1 MAEAKKRQR
10 ERSTVLF
17 DLIKALTGPEKRY
30 FKIFAQRH
38 VIGEQNNYLKLFDA
52 IESQEEYDED
62 LLQKKFKKEK
72 FAKQLHRI
80 KNYLYDLI
88 LKSLAEFH
96 KAKTISSELR
106 HKIEMVEILYAKG
119 LTGQAQKMLEGT
131 LELAEMYERYQYL
144 PEIYE
149 LERRIMNSQFYNG
162 KEENDLEKH
171 FSSYQLSIDNLTDIN
186 GNWLKAT
193 RLMLFLNQHGPV
205 RDAKALEE
213 IERYFEEHKPETC
226 TVRSFEACNYYY
238 FNYVMYHRLRG
249 EPEIAYSYALKH
261 LNWYQEYSFFIR
273 ERLRSYLS
281 LLYNFLGIAI
291 SIRKFDDVF
300 DDALAKLERLPEEY
314 ANSPHNNIYLKL
326 MHFNA
331 LHTIRISYALSSGKF
346 KEGIDIIPEIQNGLA
361 ELGEKVEPIILH
373 NFYFSF
379 ARLYFMTGQ
388 FQKANEYLNKVIN
401 SQKVQ
406 RTDLYCFAKIIQLLL
421 HFEMK
426 KFDLLEYSVIST
438 YRYLLKR
445 NRLYQV
451 ENIILDYIRKTAPT
465 IQNEKDQII
474 AFRELK
480 KTLEKATKNNP
491 YESRALEY
499 FDLTSW
505 LESKISGKTF
515 ASLVEEK
522 LKSEKAKPG
531 VVNDFV
537 GL

>member
-1 MAEAKKRQR
+1 MEAGKKRQR

-38 VIGEQNNYLKLFDA
+38 VIGEQNNYIKLFDA
-52 IESQEEYDED
+52 IEAQEEYDED
-62 LLQKKFKKEK
+62 ILLKKFRKEK

-88 LKSLAEFH
+88 LKSLTEFH
-96 KAKTISSELR
+96 RAKTISSELR
-106 HKIEMVEILYAKG
+106 HKMEMVEVLYAKG

-162 KEENDLEKH
+162 KKEKDLEKH
-171 FSSYQLSIDNLTDIN
+171 CNDYQLAIDNLDDIN

-193 RLMLFLNQHGPV
+193 RLMLFLNEHGPV
-205 RDAKALEE
+205 RDARALEE

-226 TVRSFEACNYYY
+226 AVRSFEACNYYY

-281 LLYNFLGIAI
+281 LLYNFLSIALN
-291 SIRKFDDVF
+291 IRKFDTVF
-300 DDALAKLERLPEEY
+300 DEALAKLEKLPEEY
-314 ANSPHNNIYLKL
+314 ANSPHNNNFLKL

-331 LHTIRISYALSSGKF
+331 LYTIRISHALASGKF
-346 KEGIDIIPEIQNGLA
+346 KEGISIIPKIQEGLA
-361 ELGEKVEPIILH
+361 GFGEKVEPIILH

-379 ARLYFMTGQ
+379 ARLYFMEGQ

-406 RTDLYCFAKIIQLLL
+406 RTDVYCFAKIIQLLV

-451 ENIILDYIRKTAPT
+451 ENIVLDYIRKTAPT
-465 IQNEKDQII
+465 IQNDKDQQV
-474 AFRELK
+474 AFKDLK
-480 KTLEKATKNNP
+480 KSLEKATKNNP
-491 YESRALEY
+491 YESRSLEY
-499 FDLTSW
+499 FDLISW
-505 LESKISGKTF
+505 LESKISGKSF
-515 ASLVEEK
+515 AAIVGKRLQ
-522 LKSEKAKPG
+522 SESAKPG